1 MNSNTRYS
9 RSLWSCGV
17 ILSDQIYVVGMML
30 WEMVCCHVV
39 FVGLEAGAAVGA
51 TTSVRTSVLAAVRA
65 TGSAGTS
72 RAALAT
78 GATRA
83 TVTSGTVLARATID
97 DHC

>member
-17 ILSDQIYVVGMML
+17 ILSDQISVVGMML

-65 TGSAGTS
+65 
-72 RAALAT
+72 ALAT

-97 DHC
+97 NYC